1 MRRRLS
7 CPELVG
13 RGEELA
19 FLGEAFERAVA
30 GHPSVALVGGEAGV
44 GKTRLMHELAATV
57 RRSGARVWTGYCPPH
72 GEHVM
77 PYAPIV
83 QILQGAIPSL
93 DAALVREL
101 TRHAAD
107 LIPALAPESAESGAA
122 RPVTMDNH
130 LQSRQWSR
138 LLRMLNDVAGDPT
151 LIVVE
156 DLHWADSS
164 TRGLLGLLA
173 HGLTGRLL
181 VVCTY
186 RDDELRAAHP
196 LRPVLT
202 ELHRAGAL
210 RVPVRRLDAAETVA
224 QVAGILGEQPT
235 AAVAERV
242 FRRSGGNAF
251 LVEELLASG
260 DDGPTLAPDLR
271 DVLLT
276 RVRQLPD
283 AARLAVRAVA
293 LAGRTVEHALLAE
306 ALGLPATELNPP
318 LEHAVECYVLV
329 PEGDG
334 YTFRHALV
342 AEAVLADTLPGERIR
357 LHAMFGAAFDARLAR
372 GGPLTPTRAALLAEA
387 AHHWLAAGDSTRALP
402 VTVDAALAAERT
414 YAVPEAFRL
423 FRRALQ
429 LWWDV
434 PDGSRRSAL
443 DLPDLYWH
451 AAHAAFATG
460 AAEDAVTHVRQALD
474 EIDER
479 ADPLRAAVL
488 LSWQGRYLQCA
499 GHPLTAT
506 LRAFETATRLVPE
519 EPTRE
524 RAEVLAA
531 HARMIMMTTRW
542 ADAADLATT
551 AVSVARQ
558 VGARADE
565 AHAVGT
571 LGSCLAM
578 LGDSESGLVHL
589 REALSISTQIGD
601 RIGVWRMSTNL
612 SDVLFHIGSL
622 TEAADVALAAMVT
635 FRDGGLSP
643 EQHDSLLGN
652 GLEPLFWLGRW
663 DELAER
669 LDERFSGHAG
679 PALGP
684 GVRSVILLPDV
695 ALRTARGDF
704 DGAALRLDRCRD
716 LIVGSYVDMGGV
728 VQACQAELDLWRGR
742 PDLALDTATRG
753 IEQLATGQHH
763 VLIGRLL
770 AAAARACAD
779 LAATATAATT
789 ATATAATTAT
799 ASTGAMTG
807 RTAADPGRVR
817 IANRLATHIARV
829 RDAGPLTRLAEAH
842 LTNAEGELARLVG
855 GEHARLTWEHAAGR
869 WQRLRAPY
877 PVAYARWR
885 QAEALLTEPGHRT
898 LAARALGEAVD
909 AAATLG
915 AEPLREEILALAR
928 RARLPA
934 QVNRQTSDRPS
945 PVRGQPA
952 MFGLTAREEE
962 VLVRIAHGDT
972 NREIAQNLFISE
984 STVSIHVTRIFAKIG
999 VTNRATAAVTA
1010 HRLGLAGNS

>member
-19 FLGEAFERAVA
+19 FLGEAFERAAA

-44 GKTRLMHELAATV
+44 GKTRLVRELAGTV
-57 RRSGARVWTGYCPPH
+57 RRSGAQVWTGHCPPH
-72 GEHVM
+72 GEYVM
-77 PYAPIV
+77 PFAPIV
-83 QILQGAIPSL
+83 QILHAATPSL

-101 TRHAAD
+101 TRHAAE
-107 LIPALAPESAESGAA
+107 LVPALAPESADNGAD
-122 RPVTMDNH
+122 RPVTMDNQ
-130 LQSRQWSR
+130 LQARQWSR
-138 LLRMLNDVAGDPT
+138 LVRLLNDLAGDPT

-164 TRGLLGLLA
+164 TRSLLGLLA

-186 RDDELRAAHP
+186 RDDELPATHP
-196 LRPVLT
+196 LRPILT
-202 ELHRAGAL
+202 ELHRAGAP
-210 RVPVRRLDAAETVA
+210 RVAVRRLDAAETAA
-224 QVAGILGEQPT
+224 QVAGILGAQPS
-235 AAVAERV
+235 AAEAERV

-260 DDGPTLAPDLR
+260 DDGLTLAPDLR
-271 DVLLT
+271 DILLT

-283 AARLAVRAVA
+283 AARLVVRAVA
-293 LAGRTVEHALLAE
+293 LAGRAVEHPLLAE
-306 ALGLPATELNPP
+306 ALGLPAAELNLA
-318 LEHAVECYVLV
+318 LEHAVERHVLM
-329 PEGDG
+329 PEENR
-334 YTFRHALV
+334 YAFRHALM
-342 AEAVLADTLPGERIR
+342 AEAVVADTLPGERIR
-357 LHAMFGAAFDARLAR
+357 LHAMFGGAFEARLAR
-372 GGPLTPTRAALLAEA
+372 GGPLTPARAALLAEA
-387 AHHWLAAGDSTRALP
+387 AHHRLAAGDATRALP

-414 YAVPEAFRL
+414 YALPEAFRL
-423 FRRALQ
+423 FQRALE

-434 PDGSRRSAL
+434 PDRSRRSAL
-443 DLPDLYWH
+443 DLADLYWH
-451 AAHAAFATG
+451 TAHAAFATG
-460 AAEDAVTHVRQALD
+460 DAEDAVTHVRQALS
-474 EIDER
+474 EVDER

-488 LSWQGRYLQCA
+488 YCWQGRYLQGA
-499 GHPLTAT
+499 GHPPTTT

-531 HARMIMMTTRW
+531 HARMIMMTTRL
-542 ADAADLATT
+542 ADAIGLART
-551 AVSVARQ
+551 AVSVARE

-571 LGSCLAM
+571 LGACLAM

-601 RIGVWRMSTNL
+601 RVGVWRMSTNL
-612 SDVLFHIGSL
+612 ADALFLTGSL
-622 TEAADVALAAMVT
+622 AEAADVALAAMAT

-663 DELAER
+663 DELAKR
-669 LDERFSGHAG
+669 LDERFSGHGG
-679 PALGP
+679 PAVGR

-716 LIVGSYVDMGGV
+716 LVDGSYVDMGGV
-728 VQACQAELDLWRGR
+728 VQACRAELDLWRGR

-753 IEQLATGQHH
+753 IDMLATGQHH

-779 LAATATAATT
+779 LA
-789 ATATAATTAT
+789 
-799 ASTGAMTG
+799 GAG
-807 RTAADPGRVR
+807 RTATDPGRVTIASLLATR
-817 IANRLATHIARV
+817 IAQVREAGRLTK
-829 RDAGPLTRLAEAH
+829 LAEAH
-842 LTNAEGELARLVG
+842 LANADGELARLGG
-855 GEHARLTWEHAAGR
+855 GEHARLAWEQAADR

-885 QAEALLTEPGHRT
+885 QAEALLTGPGHRAPAT
-898 LAARALGEAVD
+898 RALGEAID
-909 AAATLG
+909 AAANLG
-915 AEPLREEILALAR
+915 AEPLYDEILALAR
-928 RARLPA
+928 RARVPVRVSRDA
-934 QVNRQTSDRPS
+934 SGRRP

-952 MFGLTAREEE
+952 MFGLTAREAE
-962 VLVRIAHGDT
+962 VLVRVAHGDT
-972 NREIAQNLFISE
+972 NREIARSLFISE
-984 STVSIHVTRIFAKIG
+984 KTVSIHVSRIFAKIG

-1010 HRLGLAGNS
+1010 HRLGLVGEPP